1 MYGELCVFGMSTYRS
16 FQERVRRLIMREV
29 PLAQPGVVERA
40 EAWRQR
46 LAGRDFSRLQSD
58 LRADRDQ
65 DAVALQQALRD
76 EWSGR

>member
-1 MYGELCVFGMSTYRS
+1 MFGMRTYRS
-16 FQERVRRLIMREV
+16 FQEQVRRLIMREV
-29 PLAQPGVVERA
+29 SLSQPGFVERV

-46 LAGRDFSRLQSD
+46 LTGRDFSRLQSD